1 MSDSSAL
8 LIPKDKLAGM
18 KSWRPGSL
26 AERAPGAERRAANQP
41 APGPSA
47 ATATAPATPSAPAAV
62 LNVEQTTELSVIEAA
77 REALVLDATRF
88 DTERTNARRA
98 GFAEGFEVGYAEGKQ
113 RADEH
118 ATKFEH
124 LANALQLALTTFEND
139 LAEQLTALSL
149 DIARRV
155 IRTDLTTDR
164 DLLLPLI
171 QETLRGVPEATAGGE
186 LRVHPDDLAIV
197 RERLADELRIGNWLV
212 CADAAIESGG
222 CRVVTKQCEIDSTL
236 AARWRRVMQS
246 LGRNDGWAP
255 K

>member
-1 MSDSSAL
+1 MADSSAL

-41 APGPSA
+41 ASGTAS
-47 ATATAPATPSAPAAV
+47 ATATVPAGSSPTPVV
-62 LNVEQTTELSVIEAA
+62 LGIEQSTELSVIEAA
-77 REALVLDATRF
+77 REALVEEATRF
-88 DTERTNARRA
+88 DAERTNARRA

-118 ATKFEH
+118 AAKFEQ

-139 LAEQLTALSL
+139 IAEQLTALSL

-171 QETLRGVPEATAGGE
+171 QETLRSVPEATAGGE
-186 LRVHPDDLAIV
+186 LRVHPDDLAVV

-212 CADAAIESGG
+212 CADSAVESGG
-222 CRVVTKQCEIDSTL
+222 CRVVTKQCEIDATL

-246 LGRNDGWAP
+246 LGRNDGWAA